1 MAGLMDMR
9 ELGMLRNATQR
20 MERGG
25 GIDMD
30 EWRRRKAAEE
40 QSVAEQAI
48 AAARAHPA
56 YQVLKSGASGGPFAA
71 GSIGRS

>member
-1 MAGLMDMR
+1 MASLMDLR
-9 ELGMLRNATQR
+9 ELGMLRNATQQ

-40 QSVAEQAI
+40 KAKEQSMLKQAM
-48 AAARAHPA
+48 ALNANDPDADTKP
-56 YQVLKSGASGGPFAA
+56 
-71 GSIGRS
+71 